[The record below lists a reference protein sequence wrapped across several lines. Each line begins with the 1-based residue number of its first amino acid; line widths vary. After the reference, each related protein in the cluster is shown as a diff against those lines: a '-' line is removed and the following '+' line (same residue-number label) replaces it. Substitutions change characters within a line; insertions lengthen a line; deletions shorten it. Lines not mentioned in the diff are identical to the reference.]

1 VEEIWDTIVEE
12 NSAFELTDAPKQEL
26 DRSIEDKRMRR
37 NLPAIVVLLWAV
49 VLGSASERVVLA
61 QDHAAK
67 VQEVLALAHKYRQ
80 FNGAALV
87 AENGKVVYKGAFG
100 MANMEWDIPNAP
112 DTKFR
117 LGSITKQFTATV
129 ILQLVEQGKIKLDGK
144 LSDYLPDYRKD
155 TGEKVTIH
163 HLLTHTSGIPS
174 YTSLPGFFENV
185 SRNPYKVADFVKKYA
200 SGDLEFEPGSKF
212 SYNNSGYFLL
222 GAIIERVTGKTY
234 EQVLK
239 ENIFDP
245 LGMKNSG
252 YDHYD
257 TILPK
262 RAAGYRLTPNGYVNA
277 PYLDMSLPYAA
288 GSLYS
293 TVEDLYLWDQALY
306 TDKLLTAQSK
316 ALMYKPFLELYAYGW
331 VVRDASFK
339 VNGQPVSLITHDG
352 GINGFQTR
360 IARYPKEKN
369 LIVLL
374 DNTSG
379 EYLERLS
386 DSIAKLLYNQP
397 YDVPKPSIVSTLTDT
412 IRQKGIEAGIAQ
424 YRDLK
429 AKQFAAYDF
438 AEPEL
443 NRLGYNLLRSGKTK
457 EAIEVFKLNVEA
469 YPQSFNTYDSLG
481 DAYTRNNERELAI
494 QSYKKS
500 LELNANNTDVTE
512 KLQRLEKPP
521 VTVDAKV
528 FDTYVGDYEI
538 RPGFVLRVF
547 REGEKFMTQAT
558 GQPVFEIFPESETT
572 FSPRAFP
579 AKLTF
584 VKDADGKV
592 NELRLDQGGRVS
604 AAKRI
609 K

>member
-1 VEEIWDTIVEE
+1 MTIGFLRFKDCHPGVKLFF
-12 NSAFELTDAPKQEL
+12 A
-26 DRSIEDKRMRR
+26 SII
-37 NLPAIVVLLWAV
+37 LFFSSQAV
-49 VLGSASERVVLA
+49 FA

-67 VQEVLALAHKYRQ
+67 VQEVLTLAHKYRQ
-80 FNGAALV
+80 FNGTALV
-87 AENGKVVYKGAFG
+87 AEDQKLVYKGAFG
-100 MANMEWDIPNAP
+100 MANMEWGIPNAP

-117 LGSITKQFTATV
+117 LGSITKQFTATL

-144 LSDYLPDYRKD
+144 LSDYLPEYRKD

-174 YTSLPGFFENV
+174 YTSQPGFFENV
-185 SRNPYKVADFVKKYA
+185 SRNPYKVGDFVKKHA

-262 RAAGYRLTPNGYVNA
+262 RAAGYRPTPNGYVNA

-306 TDKLLTAQSK
+306 TDKLLTAESK
-316 ALMYKPFLELYAYGW
+316 ALMYKPFLEQYAYGW

-339 VNGQPVSLITHDG
+339 VNGLPVPLITHDG
-352 GINGFQTR
+352 GINGFTTR
-360 IARYPKEKN
+360 IVRYPKEKN

-374 DNTSG
+374 DNTGS

-386 DSIAKLLYNQP
+386 DSISKILYNQP
-397 YDVPKPSIVSTLTDT
+397 YDPPKMSIISTLDNT
-412 IRQKGIEAGIAQ
+412 IRQKGIDAGIAE
-424 YRDLK
+424 YREMK
-429 AKQFAAYDF
+429 AKQSATYDF

-443 NRLGYNLLRSGKTK
+443 NRLGYNLLRSGKIK
-457 EAIEVFKLNVEA
+457 EAIEIFKLNVEA
-469 YPQSFNTYDSLG
+469 YPQGFNTYDSLG
-481 DAYTRNNERELAI
+481 DAYMASNERELAI
-494 QSYKKS
+494 QNYKKS
-500 LELNANNTDVTE
+500 LELNPNNTSATE
-512 KLQRLEKPP
+512 ALKRLEKPP

-528 FDTYVGDYEI
+528 FDTYVGEYELA
-538 RPGFVLRVF
+538 PGFVMRVF
-547 REGEKFMTQAT
+547 REGNKFMTQAT
-558 GQPVFEIFPESETT
+558 GQPVIEIVAESETT
-572 FSPRAFP
+572 FSPRTFP

-584 VKDADGKV
+584 VKDAEGKV
-592 NELRLDQGGRVS
+592 NELRVDQGGRVTI
-604 AAKRI
+604 AKRI